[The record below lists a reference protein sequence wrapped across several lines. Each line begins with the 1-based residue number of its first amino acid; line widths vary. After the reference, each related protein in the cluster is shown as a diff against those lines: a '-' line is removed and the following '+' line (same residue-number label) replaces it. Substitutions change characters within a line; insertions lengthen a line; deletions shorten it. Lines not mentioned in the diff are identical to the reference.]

1 LVAFGAFAAIQSR
14 WTSRQPTI
22 AVVCASVLVFVLG
35 AAALGFSFKDP
46 LPNFVAFTIAYA
58 AYCLLAVFCWRIPS
72 LFIRIPALL
81 LAAIPICFGYVLSS
95 IGALGL
101 MFIVGDYTS
110 PPRLTE
116 QIRPDLICRITGW
129 GTAVTASGSTVHL
142 YQSWPWLPLLERSV
156 ASISVTESGDSD
168 MGPQVG
174 ASCADALARYNQQ

>member
-1 LVAFGAFAAIQSR
+1 VQYEIPRHTYPLNAPLRSLHRSSEAGLSSTSLYGAVMHDPAMAAYLITAIGLFAAPLVAFGAFAAIQSR

-22 AVVCASVLVFVLG
+22 AAVCASVLVFVLG

-46 LPNFVAFTIAYA
+46 LPNFVAFMIAYA

-81 LAAIPICFGYVLSS
+81 LA
-95 IGALGL
+95 
-101 MFIVGDYTS
+101 
-110 PPRLTE
+110 
-116 QIRPDLICRITGW
+116 
-129 GTAVTASGSTVHL
+129 
-142 YQSWPWLPLLERSV
+142 
-156 ASISVTESGDSD
+156 GDSD